1 MFFLF
6 NIIVSIGLS
15 ITDRILGTRYIYYIP
30 SGVSVPIG
38 YIDSLYGLLVF
49 IPNLAVQVRR
59 LHDQNKSG
67 KLLLLFFFVPMALA
81 FLAFVSGSLGLLLLL
96 GFVILGLCIWLLVL
110 FCMPGTTGPNKY
122 GEDPNGGGFKFS
134 FEEGGDVKEE

>member
-1 MFFLF
+1 
-6 NIIVSIGLS
+6 
-15 ITDRILGTRYIYYIP
+15 
-30 SGVSVPIG
+30 
-38 YIDSLYGLLVF
+38 
-49 IPNLAVQVRR
+49 
-59 LHDQNKSG
+59 
-67 KLLLLFFFVPMALA
+67 LFFFVPMALA